1 MPLPTPKKGETEKKF
16 ISRCMSSETIQEEF
30 SDQKQRI
37 AVCYSQ
43 WRGKSSA
50 KKDVEKEDGH
60 SCVCPKCG
68 HVVEVE
74 LGHKCN
80 EVDCSECG
88 TRMIQKSPGV
98 NQAKESIL
106 RVYRKEDEDGT
117 WQDRWIAVSTK
128 EMWDADGEMFTKEAM
143 DYDSSKA
150 EETGEYPEFRLYHV
164 RGFKLGKCDS
174 MSRVG
179 EYAVDQGYWYDT
191 PLALA
196 MKEIVSANEGRWKIS
211 RGFHAVEASGLCPD
225 CGVGLTV
232 RPLNFIV
239 GAPCP
244 ACRTWLMPS
253 KLKQLKHL
261 KARTFDITLTDVPA
275 VSATAVAAYSI
286 TS

>member
-1 MPLPTPKKGETEKKF
+1 MPLPTPKKGEDEKKF
-16 ISRCMSSETIQEEF
+16 IARCMGSKAVQEEF
-30 SDQKQRI
+30 SDQKQRV

-43 WRGKSSA
+43 WRGKDS
-50 KKDVEKEDGH
+50 KKEDVEKEDVEKEDGH

-80 EVDCSECG
+80 EEECPECG
-88 TRMIQKSPGV
+88 TRMVQKSSGV
-98 NQAKESIL
+98 QKEIVL
-106 RVYRKEDEDGT
+106 YLYKDEEQN
-117 WQDRWIAVSTK
+117 QDRWIAVSTK
-128 EMWDADGEMFTKEAM
+128 EMWDAQGEMFTKEAM
-143 DYDSSKA
+143 DYDRSYA
-150 EETGEYPEFRLYHV
+150 ERTGEYPEFRLYHV
-164 RGFKLGKCDS
+164 RGFKLGQCDS

-191 PLALA
+191 PLAQA
-196 MKEIVSANEGRWKIS
+196 MKEIVMKNEGRWKIS
-211 RGFHAVEASGLCPD
+211 RGFHAVEASGLCPE

-239 GAPCP
+239 GVPCP
-244 ACRTWLMPS
+244 ACGTWLMPS

-261 KARTFDITLTDVPA
+261 KARTFDITITDVPA
-275 VSATAVAAYSI
+275 VSATAVVAYSI